1 MVCEWDGASLEAA
14 VDNNSNRKRAIYDEA
29 IRELQVRFQGS
40 HLPTARMAT
49 ATAVLHSKL
58 KHFFWT
64 GFYLLEDGQ
73 LIVGP
78 YQGFPACVVLESH
91 QGVCWAGIDR
101 GVPIVVPDVRQF
113 EGHIECDGRANS
125 EIVVPLRDAAG
136 AVVGVLDVDSADFD
150 AFDAVD
156 EEKLQ
161 EVLAMIFA

>member
-1 MVCEWDGASLEAA
+1 MD
-14 VDNNSNRKRAIYDEA
+14 DNGKRAIYDEA
-29 IRELQVRFQGS
+29 IRELRIKFRES

-49 ATAVLHSKL
+49 AAAVLASKL

-78 YQGFPACVVLESH
+78 YQGFPACVVLEPH
-91 QGVCWAGIDR
+91 RGVCWAGIDR
-101 GVPIVVPDVRQF
+101 GAPVVVPDVRQF
-113 EGHIECDGRANS
+113 EGHVECDGRANS
-125 EIVVPLRDAAG
+125 EIVVPLRDPAG
-136 AVVGVLDVDSADFD
+136 AIVGVLDVDSADFD

>member
-1 MVCEWDGASLEAA
+1 MDQE
-14 VDNNSNRKRAIYDEA
+14 RKRAIYDEA
-29 IRELQVRFQGS
+29 IRELQIRFRDS
-40 HLPTARMAT
+40 RLPSARMAT
-49 ATAVLHSKL
+49 AAAVLHSKL

-78 YQGFPACVVLESH
+78 YQGAPACVVLEQH

-101 GVPIVVPDVRQF
+101 GTPVVVPDVRKF

-125 EIVVPLRDAAG
+125 EIVVPLRDPAG
-136 AVVGVLDVDSADFD
+136 AIVGVLDVDSADFD
-150 AFDAVD
+150 AFDEVD

-161 EVLAMIFA
+161 EVLALIFA